1 MGVLNFIVKEIFG
14 QGAIFLAMIAM
25 IGLIIQKKN
34 VGEIIRGTF
43 MTAIGFFVLNR
54 GVGIVAEVVSGL
66 SSAFSAVM
74 PKAIPSTS
82 VDIGGQFGTQIG
94 IVMVVAFIINL
105 LVARFTKWKSVFLT
119 GHMLYWFPYVFI
131 AAGVDAGMK
140 GFGLIALATVF
151 TATYMVVSPNLMRP
165 LVKEATGDDSFTI
178 GHPTTILSVIAGYLG
193 KVVGNKEKS
202 TEDLKV
208 SKGFSF
214 LREISITGSIVILI
228 TYIVMAFV
236 LKANGQSPAE
246 IWGYTPETVFSFYF
260 TRTMTFGVGITIL
273 LLGVRML
280 IAEIVPAFKGIADKV
295 IPGAIP
301 ALDCPVIFNVA
312 PNALMI
318 GFITALVTSTIT
330 ILITVPLGIFPTV
343 VIPLVFTCF
352 FEAGTAAI
360 IANAT
365 GGIRGCII
373 GSIVNGIIM
382 VFLVG
387 LGAYFFS
394 HTINDWLLVFGGQDF
409 SFWGILEGLVAKIFA

>member
-1 MGVLNFIVKEIFG
+1 
-14 QGAIFLAMIAM
+14 
-25 IGLIIQKKN
+25 
-34 VGEIIRGTF
+34 
-43 MTAIGFFVLNR
+43 
-54 GVGIVAEVVSGL
+54 
-66 SSAFSAVM
+66 
-74 PKAIPSTS
+74 
-82 VDIGGQFGTQIG
+82 
-94 IVMVVAFIINL
+94 MVI
-105 LVARFTKWKSVFLT
+105 
-119 GHMLYWFPYVFI
+119 
-131 AAGVDAGMK
+131 
-140 GFGLIALATVF
+140 
-151 TATYMVVSPNLMRP
+151 
-165 LVKEATGDDSFTI
+165 
-178 GHPTTILSVIAGYLG
+178 
-193 KVVGNKEKS
+193 
-202 TEDLKV
+202 
-208 SKGFSF
+208 F

-236 LKANGQSPAE
+236 LKANGQNPAE

-260 TRTMTFGVGITIL
+260 TRAMTFGVGITIL

-295 IPGAIP
+295 IPGA
-301 ALDCPVIFNVA
+301 VIFNVA

-318 GFITALVTSTIT
+318 GFITALITSTIT

-394 HTINDWLLVFGGQDF
+394 HTINDWMLVFGGQDF

>member
-1 MGVLNFIVKEIFG
+1 
-14 QGAIFLAMIAM
+14 
-25 IGLIIQKKN
+25 
-34 VGEIIRGTF
+34 
-43 MTAIGFFVLNR
+43 
-54 GVGIVAEVVSGL
+54 
-66 SSAFSAVM
+66 
-74 PKAIPSTS
+74 
-82 VDIGGQFGTQIG
+82 
-94 IVMVVAFIINL
+94 
-105 LVARFTKWKSVFLT
+105 
-119 GHMLYWFPYVFI
+119 
-131 AAGVDAGMK
+131 
-140 GFGLIALATVF
+140 
-151 TATYMVVSPNLMRP
+151 
-165 LVKEATGDDSFTI
+165 
-178 GHPTTILSVIAGYLG
+178 
-193 KVVGNKEKS
+193 
-202 TEDLKV
+202 
-208 SKGFSF
+208 
-214 LREISITGSIVILI
+214 
-228 TYIVMAFV
+228 
-236 LKANGQSPAE
+236 
-246 IWGYTPETVFSFYF
+246 
-260 TRTMTFGVGITIL
+260 MTFGVGITIL

-318 GFITALVTSTIT
+318 GFITALITSTIT

-387 LGAYFFS
+387 IGAYFFS
-394 HTINDWLLVFGGQDF
+394 HTINDWMLVFGGQDF